1 MKMETEVR
9 PAMPG
14 DTHAVSS
21 ILFEAAAWLEQR
33 GMGMWRSDELVP
45 EHIARQVGEGL
56 FVLAECHGNPAGIL
70 RFQLS
75 DPLFWPDQPESD
87 AAYVHRLAVRRQYAG
102 GDVSSTLLSWAVE
115 RTRALGRPFLRLDCE
130 ASRPRLRAVYERF
143 GFQHH
148 SDLQVGPYFVA
159 RYQLAIC
166 PLTPDPL
173 Y

>member
-1 MKMETEVR
+1 MNWCPSTLHGR
-9 PAMPG
+9 WARG
-14 DTHAVSS
+14 FSC
-21 ILFEAAAWLEQR
+21 WL
-33 GMGMWRSDELVP
+33 SV
-45 EHIARQVGEGL
+45 
-56 FVLAECHGNPAGIL
+56 AGIL
-70 RFQLS
+70 LASCDSSFPIRCSGPTSLQ
-75 DPLFWPDQPESD
+75 SD

-102 GDVSSTLLSWAVE
+102 GHVSSTLLSWAVE